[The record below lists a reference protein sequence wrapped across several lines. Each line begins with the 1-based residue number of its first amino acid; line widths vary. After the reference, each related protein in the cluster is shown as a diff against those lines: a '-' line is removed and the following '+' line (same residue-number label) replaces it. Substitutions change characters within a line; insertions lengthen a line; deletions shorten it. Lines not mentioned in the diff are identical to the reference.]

1 MAYTKIIVIRGRLD
15 KCLGYVGN
23 EEKTHLETAVDYALD
38 RDKTERV
45 CFETA
50 MNCGRDT
57 AYQDMAQTARR
68 WGKQGRVRKGYHV
81 IQSFRPGE
89 VTPEQAHA
97 IGVELAHRALGE
109 RYEVVVATHL
119 DRAHLHNHVVFNAVS
134 FVDGKM
140 YRDSFRD
147 YYEGIRGISDA
158 LCREKGL
165 SVIEPG
171 EDAAPSGQY
180 RAQQRGGTTLRDAV
194 RRDMDEAV
202 RRTLSYGE
210 FLRELRR
217 MGYQVKSGAHVKH
230 TAVRPPGGRRFIRLD
245 SLGDGYGEADIR
257 ERIKSAWQRPVE
269 QASGRKIY
277 RVRRMPGRT
286 KPLSYFQRLYLY
298 YMYLLR
304 GPRRT
309 RNTSPALRR
318 EVLKLERYQAQFRY
332 LRENC
337 IETRQQLT
345 MLRDALQAEMDAHT
359 EQRRALYLARR
370 RGAEGLDAEMAA
382 HTERLRQLRKEWRQC
397 CAIEADAQRIG
408 QQFAAQREQKISEQ
422 GGPEHG
428 CRQRSR

>member
-15 KCLGYVGN
+15 KCLGYVGSV
-23 EEKTHLETAVDYALD
+23 EKTYLETAVDYTLD

-50 MNCGRDT
+50 LNCGRDT
-57 AYQDMAQTARR
+57 AYEDMAQTARR
-68 WGKQGRVRKGYHV
+68 WGKQNRVRKGYHV

-97 IGVELAHRALGE
+97 IGVELARRALGG

-134 FVDGKM
+134 FVDGRM

-147 YYEGIRGISDA
+147 YYDGIRGVSDA
-158 LCREKGL
+158 LCRERGL

-180 RAQQRGGTTLRDAV
+180 RAKQRGRTTLREVV
-194 RRDMDEAV
+194 RRDMDEAI

-217 MGYQVKSGAHVKH
+217 MGYQVKSGDNVKH
-230 TAVRPPGGRRFIRLD
+230 TAIRPPGGRRFIRLD

-257 ERIKSAWQRPVE
+257 ARIKGAWQMPLEPPR
-269 QASGRKIY
+269 RKMY
-277 RVRRMPGRT
+277 RVRRMPMKKR
-286 KPLSYFQRLYLY
+286 PLPYFQRLYLY

-304 GPRRT
+304 GPRRE
-309 RNTSPALRR
+309 RNTSPAQRR

-332 LRENC
+332 LRANR

-345 MLRDALQAEMDAHT
+345 MLRDALQGEMDAHT
-359 EQRRALYLARR
+359 EQRRQLYLARR
-370 RGAEGLDAEMAA
+370 RGMEGLDAEIAA
-382 HTERLRQLRKEWRQC
+382 HTERLHRLRKEWRQC
-397 CAIEADAQRIG
+397 CAIEADAQQIK
-408 QQFAAQREQKISEQ
+408 QQFAAEREQKISEK

>member
-15 KCLGYVGN
+15 KCLGYVGS
-23 EEKTHLETAVDYALD
+23 EEKTYLETAVDYAMD

-50 MNCGRDT
+50 LNCGRDT
-57 AYQDMAQTARR
+57 AYEDMVQTTRR

-97 IGVELAHRALGE
+97 IGVELARRALGG
-109 RYEVVVATHL
+109 RYEAVVATHL
-119 DRAHLHNHVVFNAVS
+119 DRAHLHNHVVLNAVS

-147 YYEGIRGISDA
+147 YYDGIRGVSDT

-180 RAQQRGGTTLRDAV
+180 RAQQRGRTTLQDVV
-194 RRDMDEAV
+194 RRDMDEAI
-202 RRTLSYGE
+202 RRALSYGE
-210 FLRELRR
+210 FLREMWR
-217 MGYQVKSGAHVKH
+217 MGYQVKSGGHVKH

-257 ERIKSAWQRPVE
+257 ARIKSAWQRPL
-269 QASGRKIY
+269 QPPKRKVY
-277 RVRRMPGRT
+277 RVRRMPERT
-286 KPLSYFQRLYLY
+286 KPLPYFQRLYLY
-298 YMYLLR
+298 YMHLLR

-332 LRENC
+332 LRENR
-337 IETRQQLT
+337 IETRTQLT
-345 MLRDALQAEMDAHT
+345 MLRDALQGAMDAYT
-359 EQRRALYLARR
+359 EQRRQLYLARR
-370 RGAEGLDAEMAA
+370 RGAEGLDAEIAA
-382 HTERLRQLRKEWRQC
+382 HTEKLRRLRREWRQC

-408 QQFAAQREQKISEQ
+408 QQFSAQREQEISDK

>member
-15 KCLGYVGN
+15 KCLRYVAN
-23 EEKTHLETAVDYALD
+23 EEKTYLETAVDYALD

-50 MNCGRDT
+50 INCGRDT
-57 AYQDMAQTARR
+57 AYEDMAQTAQR
-68 WGKQGRVRKGYHV
+68 WGKQNRVRKGYHV

-97 IGVELAHRALGE
+97 IGVELARRALGG

-134 FVDGKM
+134 FVDGNM

-147 YYEGIRGISDA
+147 YYDGIRGVSDA
-158 LCREKGL
+158 LCREWGL

-171 EDAAPSGQY
+171 EDAAPQGQY
-180 RAQQRGGTTLRDAV
+180 RAQQRGQTTLRDVV
-194 RRDMDEAV
+194 RRDMDEAMG
-202 RRTLSYGE
+202 RALSYGE

-217 MGYQVKSGAHVKH
+217 MGYQVKNGANVKYA
-230 TAVRPPGGRRFIRLD
+230 AVRPPGGRRFIRLD

-257 ERIKSAWQRPVE
+257 AHIKSAWQRPL
-269 QASGRKIY
+269 QSAKRKMY
-277 RVRRMPGRT
+277 RVRRMPMQR
-286 KPLSYFQRLYLY
+286 KPLPYFQRLCLY

-304 GPRRT
+304 GPRRA
-309 RNTSPALRR
+309 RNISPALRR
-318 EVLKLERYQAQFRY
+318 EMLKLERYQVQFRY
-332 LRENC
+332 LRENR

-345 MLRDALQAEMDAHT
+345 MLRDALQGEMDAHT
-359 EQRRALYLARR
+359 EQRRQLYLARR
-370 RGAEGLDAEMAA
+370 RGVEGLDAEIAA
-382 HTERLRQLRKEWRQC
+382 HTERLRRLRKEWRQC
-397 CAIEADAQRIG
+397 CAIEADARRIE
-408 QQFAAQREQKISEQ
+408 QQFKQQREQEILDQ